1 MSYLDSFPSSMIR
14 GDGDTLIVSL
24 NMGGEELIGAST
36 VYAAGRPLSEWI
48 PEDSRLIGMIEQ
60 ARDGEAS
67 LSEYDLLLESPKLGQ
82 RTVNVQVSPVPEAPA
97 HVAVSLQERSIAFKM
112 HRQLSYRG
120 AARPVTAM
128 AAMLAQERKSVV

>member
-1 MSYLDSFPSSMIR
+1 M
-14 GDGDTLIVSL
+14 GSL
-24 NMGGEELIGAST
+24 NSAGEGLIGAGT
-36 VYAAGRPLSEWI
+36 AYAAGRPLAEWI
-48 PEDSRLIGMIEQ
+48 PEDSPLIGMIEQ

-82 RTVNVQVSPVPEAPA
+82 RTVNVQVSPVPEAPD

-120 AARPVTAM
+120 AARSVTAM
-128 AAMLAQERKSVV
+128 AAMLAHEVKNPLSGRSDETTAELQPLM